1 MCEAILKEE
10 DLLKKNCF
18 HIKERKYI
26 LNWKRKKKKRNV
38 NLYFVQNE
46 VEKHQTNKQKTT
58 VSSWVR
64 WAWND
69 DLD

>member
-1 MCEAILKEE
+1 
-10 DLLKKNCF
+10 
-18 HIKERKYI
+18 
-26 LNWKRKKKKRNV
+26 
-38 NLYFVQNE
+38 LYFVQNE

-69 DLD
+69 VLD